1 MHAILIHEVFFYK
14 KTKIRESTNWQ
25 RSDLLTREIECDYLR
40 IDRNF
45 NKRQRDLEWIS
56 RDRAMDLW
64 ITVVE
69 QVFMID
75 TTIVGWRHIARWLY
89 RLNRKDRGAFRAFD
103 SLMDILG
110 RDVTTDDRGRSVGT
124 DKPVLFAGVQQQ
136 AICAWPRS
144 KENVNE
150 SGRKLREMANSA
162 RYMPFLF
169 GAETGRR
176 NWFPPPPL
184 WCTCVGFYCSKIAIS
199 TVPSFASVLSH
210 G

>member
-1 MHAILIHEVFFYK
+1 
-14 KTKIRESTNWQ
+14 
-25 RSDLLTREIECDYLR
+25 
-40 IDRNF
+40 
-45 NKRQRDLEWIS
+45 
-56 RDRAMDLW
+56 
-64 ITVVE
+64 
-69 QVFMID
+69 MID
-75 TTIVGWRHIARWLY
+75 TAIVGRRHIARWLY

-110 RDVTTDDRGRSVGT
+110 RDVTTDDRGRSVGA

-136 AICAWPRS
+136 AICARPRS

-150 SGRKLREMANSA
+150 SGRKLRGMANSA

-169 GAETGRR
+169 GPKPGEETGS
-176 NWFPPPPL
+176 PPPPPP
-184 WCTCVGFYCSKIAIS
+184 CTCVGFYCSKIAIS